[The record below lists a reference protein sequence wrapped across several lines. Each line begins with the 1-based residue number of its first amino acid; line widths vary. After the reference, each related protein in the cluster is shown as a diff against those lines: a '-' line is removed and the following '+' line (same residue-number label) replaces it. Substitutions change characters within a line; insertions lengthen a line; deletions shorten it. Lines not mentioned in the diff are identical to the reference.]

1 MEGQLHWNA
10 AHNDECSYHTEKRH
24 EPTPMG
30 LRNTGW
36 MWSHGEREIHDS
48 VNTVSHTQKFIEI
61 CHISLHRPATI
72 LFDHSCFYEQ
82 VCVG

>member
-1 MEGQLHWNA
+1 MLLFSMLHWNA

-36 MWSHGEREIHDS
+36 MWSHGEREVHDS
-48 VNTVSHTQKFIEI
+48 VNTVEGRAEGHNRHAI
-61 CHISLHRPATI
+61 
-72 LFDHSCFYEQ
+72 Y
-82 VCVG
+82 